1 MDRQCIVKPLAKPQ
15 KLQLWQAFA
24 VLNAETVKKEVDIK
38 YLEYTQEAL
47 NAGAK
52 TLMCRLTFM
61 KNISLEMYGKCDEET
76 QEMVKRRMAD
86 NTIKIAAYL
95 LEVQETLSAE
105 EAKRYLKNH
114 RMQT

>member
-1 MDRQCIVKPLAKPQ
+1 M
-15 KLQLWQAFA
+15 
-24 VLNAETVKKEVDIK
+24 LNAETVKKEVDIK